1 MKAEA
6 ELGIGCR
13 GGNRIEVNLR
23 RRGANISQKAMFGP
37 SVGVFLLKLRSK
49 VQFLIM
55 HGACAPSGPS

>member
-37 SVGVFLLKLRSK
+37 SVGVFL
-49 VQFLIM
+49 F
-55 HGACAPSGPS
+55 